1 MTGRNEAKPEPP
13 KQSNRHRTWQ
23 RPTIQTTA
31 CHVQKTGRTPGQK
44 QRAEFSET
52 PLRVARF
59 AMPPRTLVSLPR
71 SGMRVRRP
79 QPVPLSIILS
89 CPNCATQKS
98 ITLHLRAADRTLH
111 PLTLNESETSYLF
124 PAKPSFSMS
133 ITYSSFLFG
142 GCLKGCSE
150 RRNTSVMISLVAWN
164 VVINDDDFPLFLDT
178 LCKKQ
183 S

>member
-52 PLRVARF
+52 PLSRC
-59 AMPPRTLVSLPR
+59 SLRHAP
-71 SGMRVRRP
+71 SGPSSHSHDPACACAGRNPCRC
-79 QPVPLSIILS
+79 LSFSHAPI
-89 CPNCATQKS
+89 AQHKKS

-142 GCLKGCSE
+142 LLKRGLQEPS
-150 RRNTSVMISLVAWN
+150 RSKDA
-164 VVINDDDFPLFLDT
+164 
-178 LCKKQ
+178 
-183 S
+183 